1 MTSERADSDA
11 EPSPGRRGFLR
22 AAAGVSAG
30 ALGVGAATTGT
41 ATAQDA
47 ITAEG
52 AFPSDAPMLGN
63 PDYTGMFVHVAGINQ
78 DASTADV
85 SGCEFVESDD
95 AVVAYDVTL
104 VDRASP
110 DTPQADTIM
119 FASVGSD
126 AVEFGRLFIVTDQ
139 QSCNSDRV
147 QVALD
152 QVGSA
157 DIRDVSENQSAPRTD
172 TSDGGGEAGDGG
184 TTNTTGPGFGLGAAA
199 AGLLGAGELLRR
211 RD

>member
-1 MTSERADSDA
+1 MTAERADSDA

-41 ATAQDA
+41 ASAQEDT
-47 ITAEG
+47 ITDEG
-52 AFPSDAPMLGN
+52 AFPADAPTLGN
-63 PDYTGMFVHVAGINQ
+63 SDYTGMFVHVGGINQ
-78 DASTADV
+78 EASTADV

-104 VDRASP
+104 IDRASP

-126 AVEFGRLFIVTDQ
+126 AVEFGRLFIVTGQ

-147 QVALD
+147 QVALE

-172 TSDGGGEAGDGG
+172 TSDGGA
-184 TTNTTGPGFGLGAAA
+184 TNTTGPGFGLGAAA

-211 RD
+211 RG